1 MPKKIYANCA
11 QDAIDKILAGEG
23 DEILAAHG
31 SFSVL
36 HYDDRVLGD
45 SIRALTLKT
54 LKSTSIR
61 YIITKGTADSRVCY
75 TGSGITFSSVFKNA
89 YIYINPVE
97 GENKARSLRE
107 RGIPCQLEEYLFKAN
122 DICRD
127 LRIYYD
133 SQRGFRRDQK
143 LLAYIKK
150 QVNNRVL
157 TSRRDNKN
165 KRYVILTDLLK
176 LKNISVPDSSC
187 KINLRYLLHDGLI
200 SFNEITAFVQ
210 RHNFEPIAPVMKLSR
225 SKGVSDRRVFY
236 DIGLICEAPEVKKAL
251 IEDFGYSEW
260 F

>member
-11 QDAIDKILAGEG
+11 QDAIDKINSGEG
-23 DEILAAHG
+23 DEILASHG
-31 SFSVL
+31 TFSVL
-36 HYDDRVLGD
+36 HYEDRTLGD
-45 SIRALTLKT
+45 SLRALTLKT
-54 LKSTSIR
+54 LKNTSIR
-61 YIITKGTADSRVCY
+61 YIITRGTADSRVCY
-75 TGSGITFSSVFKNA
+75 TGSGTKFSPVFKNA
-89 YIYINPVE
+89 YIYSNPIE
-97 GENKARSLRE
+97 GERKTRFLRE
-107 RGIPCQLEEYLFKAN
+107 KNIPCQLEEYLFRDSN
-122 DICRD
+122 VCRD

-133 SQRGFRRDQK
+133 SQKGFRRDQK
-143 LLAYIKK
+143 LLAYIKQ
-150 QVNNRVL
+150 QVDNRVL

-200 SFNEITAFVQ
+200 SFDEITSFVK
-210 RHNFEPIAPVMKLSR
+210 RHNFEAIAPVMKLTR
-225 SKGVSDRRVFY
+225 SKDVTNKRVFY